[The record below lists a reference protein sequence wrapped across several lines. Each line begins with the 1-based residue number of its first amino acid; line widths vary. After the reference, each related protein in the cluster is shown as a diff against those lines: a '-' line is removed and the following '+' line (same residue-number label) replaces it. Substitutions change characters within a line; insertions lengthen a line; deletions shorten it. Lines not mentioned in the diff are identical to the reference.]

1 MSLALSNLARVGA
14 IVGGCNAVGYGLTA
28 AFETHK
34 LTDLVGA
41 GSFVAA
47 TLAMSY
53 KNGLL
58 NLKAG
63 GVMHPKLLLV
73 NVGVILWGSRLASFL
88 FSRVLKV
95 GEDKRLQ
102 KFFRKPGEAYLDI
115 KASFFPVRLAT
126 FWTIQAAWAFICLL
140 PVTLYNSVPLMLSNG
155 GPNPQFLLKS
165 AHGPVATLLTVL
177 PVAGIFLGVGIE
189 ALADWQKNTFRENK
203 KNDGHWCDVGLWR
216 MSRYPNYFGELLTWW
231 SVYFSCLPALL
242 SATAGAS
249 GAAGTM
255 FTAAPAVA
263 LLSPVFI
270 TFLLFKLSGIP
281 LLEKKHSAEYK
292 GNKQYEEY
300 VRITPLLIPNPFVAS
315 VKKSS

>member
-58 NLKAG
+58 NVKAG

-102 KFFRKPGEAYLDI
+102 KFFRKPGEGFLDI

-126 FWTIQAAWAFICLL
+126 FWTIQAAWGFICLL
-140 PVTLYNSVPLMLSNG
+140 PVTLYNSVPLMLSDG
-155 GPNPQFLLKS
+155 RPNPQFLLKS
-165 AHGPVATLLTVL
+165 AHGPVATC
-177 PVAGIFLGVGIE
+177 
-189 ALADWQKNTFRENK
+189 NTTFIILESPFRETNSLQFSIYAQCLLSFPSLVSFWVLASK
-203 KNDGHWCDVGLWR
+203 LWLTGKRTHSVRTRR
-216 MSRYPNYFGELLTWW
+216 MTATGVMWVFGE
-231 SVYFSCLPALL
+231 
-242 SATAGAS
+242 
-249 GAAGTM
+249 
-255 FTAAPAVA
+255 
-263 LLSPVFI
+263 
-270 TFLLFKLSGIP
+270 
-281 LLEKKHSAEYK
+281 
-292 GNKQYEEY
+292 
-300 VRITPLLIPNPFVAS
+300 
-315 VKKSS
+315 